1 MKAIYP
7 AELYQ
12 LLRFTQSLEEKTVL
26 DCGAGGRNP
35 PLGLFHEYGFKTIG
49 IDISLSQIEAAKEY
63 EKTHGINLNI
73 IKGNMLDL
81 EFSEDSFSCVYS
93 FNSSVHLS
101 KKNTRKA
108 VAEMLRVLKPGG
120 VMYINFIW
128 EPAKPM
134 YLGEERAPGE
144 CWMMGRDGE
153 EVLHTLF
160 SEEET
165 RRAPWSH
172 YWSYDL
178 SRPMGNVCEILFTR
192 INWIKPRTNYGI
204 KPHLGN
210 SFHSIHRFC
219 LGNMDRSYMVAN
231 NGMDRNS
238 VFGSL
243 FCNILEIIPTEYS
256 NTS

>member
-108 VAEMLRVLKPGG
+108 VAEMLRVLKP
-120 VMYINFIW
+120 
-128 EPAKPM
+128 
-134 YLGEERAPGE
+134 
-144 CWMMGRDGE
+144 
-153 EVLHTLF
+153 
-160 SEEET
+160 
-165 RRAPWSH
+165 
-172 YWSYDL
+172 
-178 SRPMGNVCEILFTR
+178 
-192 INWIKPRTNYGI
+192 
-204 KPHLGN
+204 
-210 SFHSIHRFC
+210 
-219 LGNMDRSYMVAN
+219 VA
-231 NGMDRNS
+231 
-238 VFGSL
+238 
-243 FCNILEIIPTEYS
+243 
-256 NTS
+256 